1 MSQINLYSYD
11 NKDSLFNFFDDTQK
25 FPFLEMNPSHN
36 NKLEPSSIITFQKL
50 APFKVEGIDNG
61 NKKSKEE
68 SHYFTNKKRIFKVIY
83 PDKISLFTDLNDREL
98 MFNTDK
104 YNFVKRTKSKIK
116 MNRYKQK
123 DNMRKMIKRRFINT
137 YLKNALNERLVEA
150 GFNSVFEYLPQCFVG
165 NVIQKKEKMLLNKTL
180 IYIFEKKELYD
191 QNNLANYYHNIKIL
205 EQIKKEGNPELKKIL
220 NKKYSEI
227 FEEYVNSKEF
237 NEGEINRLKSSKN
250 KKQIKDEYYIEKYI
264 HLAKHYIEF
273 CSK

>member
-1 MSQINLYSYD
+1 MSQLNLYSYD
-11 NKDSLFNFFDDTQK
+11 NKDFLFNSFDETPK
-25 FPFLEMNPSHN
+25 FPFLEMNSFN
-36 NKLEPSSIITFQKL
+36 NTKLEASPKIRFQKL
-50 APFKVEGIDNG
+50 TPFKVEEIDNS

-68 SHYFTNKKRIFKVIY
+68 NHYFINKKRIFNVIY
-83 PDKISLFTDLNDREL
+83 PDKISLFTDSNDKETI
-98 MFNTDK
+98 FNTVK
-104 YNFVKRTKSKIK
+104 YNFEKRTKSKKK
-116 MNRYKQK
+116 MGRYKHK

-137 YLKNALNERLVEA
+137 YLKKALNERLAEA

-165 NVIQKKEKMLLNKTL
+165 NVIKKKEKILLNKTL
-180 IYIFEKKELYD
+180 FDIFEKKELYD
-191 QNNLANYYHNIKIL
+191 EKNLVNYHHNLKIL
-205 EQIKKEGNPELKKIL
+205 EQIKVKGNPELKTIL

-264 HLAKHYIEF
+264 HLAKHYVEF